1 LTLFGSKRKKAK
13 KTLHWSKEVTRV
25 PEEVKGVAP
34 YNANN
39 SEINAISFIIQ
50 QAIREQVNTCIVC
63 KVVARSGAYV
73 DVLPLV
79 TQISGKGEAIQP
91 TTLYKLPYMR
101 YHAGIAAVIL
111 DPVPGDIGLACFA
124 SKDCSN
130 VKTGTSSPQQ
140 PGSFRGNTMANGFY
154 IGGFLNQ
161 PPTVSI
167 ELTQGGAVNIVAPAG
182 VNISGGNVTVS
193 ADVIA
198 SGISLVNHIHTGD
211 SGGTTSPP
219 IG

>member
-1 LTLFGSKRKKAK
+1 M
-13 KTLHWSKEVTRV
+13 

-34 YNANN
+34 YSANN
-39 SEINAISFIIQ
+39 SDFNAISFIIQ

-79 TQISGKGEAIQP
+79 TQISGKGEAVQP

-124 SKDCSN
+124 SKDCST
-130 VKTGTSSPQQ
+130 VKTGTSEPQQ

-154 IGGFLNQ
+154 IGGFLNKA
-161 PPTVSI
+161 PSTFI
-167 ELTQGGAVNIVAPAG
+167 ELKQSGEIEITAPAG
-182 VNISGGNVTVS
+182 LKINANISVNGSQTLTGDCV
-193 ADVIA
+193 A
-198 SGISLVNHIHTGD
+198 SGISLVHHVHTGD

>member
-1 LTLFGSKRKKAK
+1 MA
-13 KTLHWSKEVTRV
+13 
-25 PEEVKGVAP
+25 EETVKGVAN
-34 YNANN
+34 YNVNN
-39 SEINAISFIIQ
+39 SEYNAISFLVQ

-63 KVVARSGAYV
+63 KVVKRSGAYV

-79 TQISGKGEAIQP
+79 TQISGKGEAVQP

-111 DPVPGDIGLACFA
+111 DPVPGDIGLAVFA

-130 VKTGTSSPQQ
+130 VKTGTSTPQQ

-161 PPTVSI
+161 PPSTFVELQQSGEIVITAPGGLTVNGNITVNGSQT
-167 ELTQGGAVNIVAPAG
+167 LTGDCVAA
-182 VNISGGNVTVS
+182 
-193 ADVIA
+193 
-198 SGISLVNHIHTGD
+198 GISLDNHIHTGD

>member
-1 LTLFGSKRKKAK
+1 MA
-13 KTLHWSKEVTRV
+13 
-25 PEEVKGVAP
+25 EETVKGVAN

-39 SEINAISFIIQ
+39 SEYNAISFLVQ

-63 KVVARSGAYV
+63 KVVNRSGAYV

-79 TQISGKGEAIQP
+79 TQISGKGEAVQP

-111 DPVPGDIGLACFA
+111 DPVPGDIGLAVFA
-124 SKDCSN
+124 SKDCST
-130 VKTGTSSPQQ
+130 VKTGTSTPQQ

-154 IGGFLNQ
+154 IGGFLNKA
-161 PPTVSI
+161 PTTYI
-167 ELTQGGAVNIVAPAG
+167 ELQQSGEIVITAPSGLTVNAPGGLAVNGNIFVNGSQTLTGDCVAA
-182 VNISGGNVTVS
+182 
-193 ADVIA
+193 
-198 SGISLVNHIHTGD
+198 GISLDNHIHTGD
-211 SGGTTSPP
+211 SGGTTSPT

>member
-1 LTLFGSKRKKAK
+1 M
-13 KTLHWSKEVTRV
+13 

-34 YNANN
+34 YSANN
-39 SEINAISFIIQ
+39 SDFNAISFIIQ
-50 QAIREQVNTCIVC
+50 QAIREQVNTCIVV

-79 TQISGKGEAIQP
+79 TQISGNGEAVQP

-124 SKDCSN
+124 SKDCST
-130 VKTGTSSPQQ
+130 VKTGTSEPQQ

-154 IGGFLNQ
+154 IGGFLNKA
-161 PPTVSI
+161 PSTFI
-167 ELTQGGAVNIVAPAG
+167 ELKQSGEIVVTAPGGLTINANVTTNG
-182 VNISGGNVTVS
+182 NISVNGSETLTGDCT
-193 ADVIA
+193 A

>member
-1 LTLFGSKRKKAK
+1 M
-13 KTLHWSKEVTRV
+13 

-34 YNANN
+34 YSACN
-39 SEINAISFIIQ
+39 SEYNAISFIIQ
-50 QAIREQVNTCIVC
+50 QAIREQVNTCVVC
-63 KVVARSGAYV
+63 KVVNRSGAYV

-79 TQISGKGEAIQP
+79 TQISGKGEAVQP

-124 SKDCSN
+124 SKDCST
-130 VKTGTSSPQQ
+130 VKTGTTEPQQ

-154 IGGFLNQ
+154 IGGFLNKA
-161 PPTVSI
+161 PSTFI
-167 ELTQGGAVNIVAPAG
+167 ELKQSGEIEITAPAG
-182 VNISGGNVTVS
+182 LKINADISVNGSQTLTGNCV
-193 ADVIA
+193 A
-198 SGISLVNHIHTGD
+198 SGISLVHHVHTGD

-219 IG
+219 IR